1 MILKQIT
8 MANSAPTERVAGLMD
23 VIDEAEEPC
32 YIDDNTLVE
41 TAKKESSAL
50 KIFDAKTESAMG
62 QGENSGL
69 KLHDPI
75 DLDSFEAEKPTAGLS
90 RSPPPMLG
98 DADKSA
104 AKTIG
109 EDTTP
114 LIKDTNVLQIEKA
127 GVFS

>member
-1 MILKQIT
+1 
-8 MANSAPTERVAGLMD
+8 
-23 VIDEAEEPC
+23 
-32 YIDDNTLVE
+32 
-41 TAKKESSAL
+41 
-50 KIFDAKTESAMG
+50 
-62 QGENSGL
+62 
-69 KLHDPI
+69 
-75 DLDSFEAEKPTAGLS
+75 
-90 RSPPPMLG
+90 MLG